1 MGGYGPVGPVE
12 ASPLSIEAAQG
23 AVEAYLE
30 RFGNPDL
37 ALKEVMIFDNHA
49 YAEIVEKSTGIGAME
64 VLIDPLSL
72 IVYPE
77 HGPNMMW
84 NLKYSGMGSMM
95 GGMMGG
101 WRNPQTP
108 GNAAQISA
116 EMPISPEQAVKL
128 AQDYL
133 DSYLPG
139 TQVDEHA
146 DQFYGY
152 YTLHTVHAGQ
162 ISGMLSVNGFSGQVF
177 PHTWHGAFIEMSEE
191 EH

>member
-1 MGGYGPVGPVE
+1 MGGYGPAGPV
-12 ASPLSIEAAQG
+12 ATSPLSIEAAQG
-23 AVEAYLE
+23 AVESYLE
-30 RFGNPDL
+30 GLGNADL

-64 VLIDPLSL
+64 VLIDPLNL
-72 IVYPE
+72 TVYPE

-84 NLKYSGMGSMM
+84 NLKYSGMGNMM

-101 WRNPQTP
+101 WRNWQTP
-108 GNAAQISA
+108 GTAPQLSA
-116 EMPISPEQAVKL
+116 EMPVSPEQAVKL

-133 DSYLPG
+133 DAYLPG
-139 TQVDEHA
+139 TQVEEHV

-152 YTLHTVHAGQ
+152 YTLHTLRAGQ

-177 PHTWHGAFIEMSEE
+177 PHTWHGAFIAISEE